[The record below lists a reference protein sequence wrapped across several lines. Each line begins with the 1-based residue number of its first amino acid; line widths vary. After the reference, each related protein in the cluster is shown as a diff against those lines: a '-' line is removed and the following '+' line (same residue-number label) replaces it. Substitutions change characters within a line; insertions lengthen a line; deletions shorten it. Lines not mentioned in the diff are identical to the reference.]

1 MQDLRDALTIQLS
14 ELGPIWTKIFMYFSM
29 VNFII
34 LQCMFLTVT
43 IWPWYHS
50 SINQNEDLNLRK
62 RMVKFLGR
70 TDRYDALQRL
80 CMQLKLN

>member
-43 IWPWYHS
+43 IWLYHS
-50 SINQNEDLNLRK
+50 IYQNEDLNLRK
-62 RMVKFLGR
+62 RMVKFFGR
-70 TDRYDALQRL
+70 TDRY
-80 CMQLKLN
+80 